1 MVTDWV
7 RRWSGSILIPIARF
21 VSWTGISPNG
31 ITLIGFALTVA
42 VAFLLAMG
50 YFPLAG
56 ALLIVAAFF
65 DGIDGALA
73 RLLNQVTRFGA
84 FLDSTTDRFSE
95 AALFLGLLIYY
106 YGQGAGVQVILC
118 YLTIIGSLMVSYT
131 RARAEGLG
139 IPLREGLFTRLER
152 MVALIAGLL
161 LSPWIPFWFVLGLLA
176 VLSNFTALQRI
187 WLVWWATRES
197 K

>member
-7 RRWSGSILIPIARF
+7 RRWSGSILNPIARF

-31 ITLIGFALTVA
+31 ITIIGFLLTVA

-50 YFPLAG
+50 YMPLAG

-73 RLLNQVTRFGA
+73 RLLNRVTRFGA

-106 YGQGAGVQVILC
+106 YGQGAGVEVILC
-118 YLTIIGSLMVSYT
+118 YMTIIGSLMVSYT

-161 LSPWIPFWFVLGLLA
+161 LSPWVPLWFVLGLLA

>member
-7 RRWSGSILIPIARF
+7 RRWSGSILIPVARF

-73 RLLNQVTRFGA
+73 RLLNRVTRFGA

-106 YGQGAGVQVILC
+106 YGQGAGVEVILC

-139 IPLREGLFTRLER
+139 VPLREGLFTRLER
-152 MVALIAGLL
+152 MVVLIAGLL
-161 LSPWIPFWFVLGLLA
+161 VSPWVPLWFVLGLLA

>member
-7 RRWSGSILIPIARF
+7 RRWSGSFLIPIARF
-21 VSWTGISPNG
+21 VSWTGVSPNG
-31 ITLIGFALTVA
+31 ITIIGFALTVV

-50 YFPLAG
+50 YFPLGG

-73 RLLNQVTRFGA
+73 RLLNRVTRFGA

-106 YGQGAGVQVILC
+106 YGRGAGVEVILC
-118 YLTIIGSLMVSYT
+118 YMTIIGSLMVSYT

-161 LSPWIPFWFVLGLLA
+161 LSPWVPLWFVLGLLA

>member
-7 RRWSGSILIPIARF
+7 RRWSGSILNPIARF

-31 ITLIGFALTVA
+31 ITIIGFLLTVA

-50 YFPLAG
+50 YLPVAG

-73 RLLNQVTRFGA
+73 RLLNRVTRFGA

-106 YGQGAGVQVILC
+106 YGQGAGVEVILC
-118 YLTIIGSLMVSYT
+118 YMTIIGSLMVSYT

-161 LSPWIPFWFVLGLLA
+161 LSPWVPLWFALGLLA

>member
-7 RRWSGSILIPIARF
+7 RRWSGSILNPIARF

-31 ITLIGFALTVA
+31 ITIIGFVLTVV

-50 YFPLAG
+50 YMPLAG

-73 RLLNQVTRFGA
+73 RLLNRVTRFGA

-106 YGQGAGVQVILC
+106 YGRGAGAEVILC
-118 YLTIIGSLMVSYT
+118 YMAIIGSLMVSYT

-139 IPLREGLFTRLER
+139 ISLREGLFTRLER

-161 LSPWIPFWFVLGLLA
+161 LSPWIPLWIVLGLLA

>member
-7 RRWSGSILIPIARF
+7 RRWSGSILNPIARF

-31 ITLIGFALTVA
+31 ITIIGFLLTVA
-42 VAFLLAMG
+42 VAFLLAVG
-50 YFPLAG
+50 YMPLAG

-73 RLLNQVTRFGA
+73 RLLNRVTRFGA

-106 YGQGAGVQVILC
+106 YGQGAGVEVILC
-118 YLTIIGSLMVSYT
+118 YMTIIGSLMVSYT

-161 LSPWIPFWFVLGLLA
+161 LSPWVPLWFALGLLA

>member
-1 MVTDWV
+1 
-7 RRWSGSILIPIARF
+7 
-21 VSWTGISPNG
+21 
-31 ITLIGFALTVA
+31 
-42 VAFLLAMG
+42 
-50 YFPLAG
+50 
-56 ALLIVAAFF
+56 LIVAAFF

-73 RLLNQVTRFGA
+73 RLLNRVTRFGA

-106 YGQGAGVQVILC
+106 YGRGAGAEVILC
-118 YLTIIGSLMVSYT
+118 YMAIIGSLMVSYT

-139 IPLREGLFTRLER
+139 ISLREGLFTRLER

-161 LSPWIPFWFVLGLLA
+161 LSPWIPLWIVLGLLA

-187 WLVWWATRES
+187 WLVWRATRES

>member
-7 RRWSGSILIPIARF
+7 RRWSGSFLIPIARF
-21 VSWTGISPNG
+21 VSWTGVSPNG

-73 RLLNQVTRFGA
+73 RLLNRVTRFGA

-106 YGQGAGVQVILC
+106 YRQGAGVEVVLC
-118 YLTIIGSLMVSYT
+118 YMTIIGSLMVSYT

-161 LSPWIPFWFVLGLLA
+161 LSPWVPLWFVLGLLA

-187 WLVWWATRES
+187 WLVWWATREP

>member
-73 RLLNQVTRFGA
+73 RLLNRVTRFGA

-106 YGQGAGVQVILC
+106 YRQGAGVEVILC

-139 IPLREGLFTRLER
+139 VPLREGLFTRLER

-161 LSPWIPFWFVLGLLA
+161 LSPWIPFWIALGLLA

-187 WLVWWATRES
+187 WLVWRATRES

>member
-73 RLLNQVTRFGA
+73 RLLNRVTRFGA

-106 YGQGAGVQVILC
+106 YGQGAGVEVILC
-118 YLTIIGSLMVSYT
+118 YMTIIGSLMVSYT

-161 LSPWIPFWFVLGLLA
+161 LSPWVPLWFALGLLA

>member
-7 RRWSGSILIPIARF
+7 RRWSGSILNPIARF

-31 ITLIGFALTVA
+31 ITIIGFLLTVA

-50 YFPLAG
+50 YLPAAG

-73 RLLNQVTRFGA
+73 RLLNRVSRFGA

-106 YGQGAGVQVILC
+106 YGQGAGVEVILC
-118 YLTIIGSLMVSYT
+118 YMAIIGSLMVSYT

-139 IPLREGLFTRLER
+139 IPLREGVFTRLER

-161 LSPWIPFWFVLGLLA
+161 LSPWVPLWFALGLLV

-187 WLVWWATRES
+187 WLVWRATRES

>member
-7 RRWSGSILIPIARF
+7 RRWSGSFLIPIARF
-21 VSWTGISPNG
+21 VSWTGVSPNG
-31 ITLIGFALTVA
+31 ITIIGFALTVV

-50 YFPLAG
+50 YFPLGG

-73 RLLNQVTRFGA
+73 RLLNRVTRFGA

-106 YGQGAGVQVILC
+106 HGRGAGVEVILC
-118 YLTIIGSLMVSYT
+118 YMTIIGSLMVSYT

-161 LSPWIPFWFVLGLLA
+161 LSPWVPLWFVLGLLA